1 MDSQLFSGSD
11 PFYKIDPVISKY
23 INDPNI
29 ISMLNP
35 EMYFSG
41 INSLTI
47 NQEVKSS
54 NSVTSTPISTLTES
68 TSGNINNAFYTD
80 IGCGIIYSYNLSTS
94 VLNKIVSNMPNLNKE
109 NIVKSHKSFDDKIRQ
124 VLETFSYKTLH
135 DAINL
140 LPVPLNISTG
150 TNVFNNINLAVEEVK
165 NMPTSK
171 LTTLINLLGDTAKT
185 CIIEMIIDDKHFNNY
200 AANDFTPNSLN
211 NNNSEI
217 SPTYSLLSTHKF
229 FQLRKSLY
237 NKLSIPSN
245 ILSESDDNVKLYVQK
260 ILSDLY
266 IKCCCPLIH
275 YDIINGFS
283 VKFNET
289 GDFINLRFCL
299 LAKISYVRNFV
310 IRFTSIFNNAN
321 NDESNITN
329 TQNTSLIITRILQLL
344 NDYIQRINNIDLNSN
359 QDQLKNIMKKLHML
373 SDDVYDKSQ
382 KIQTIK
388 SKIDHGQL
396 SLRNI
401 TPINNI
407 MSLNYKK
414 AVFKFYGLLIFIVF
428 YVIIIGFLLFMF
440 KTREV
445 YISSIIVIIVILII
459 KFFDFIIKLLWNNK
473 S

>member
-1 MDSQLFSGSD
+1 MDSQLFGGTD
-11 PFYKIDPVISKY
+11 PFYKIDPVINKY

-47 NQEVKSS
+47 NQEIKSG
-54 NSVTSTPISTLTES
+54 NNITSTPISVLTES
-68 TSGNINNAFYTD
+68 TSTNINNAFYTE
-80 IGCGIIYSYNLSTS
+80 IGCGIIYSYSLSTS
-94 VLNKIVSNMPNLNKE
+94 VLNKIISGMPNLNQE
-109 NIVKSHKSFDDKIRQ
+109 SIVKSHKSFDDKIRQ

-140 LPVPLNISTG
+140 LPVPLNNLTG
-150 TNVFNNINLAVEEVK
+150 TNVFNNINLAVEELK

-171 LTTLINLLGDTAKT
+171 LTTLINLTADTAKT
-185 CIIEMIIDDKHFNNY
+185 CLTNMIIEDKHFNSY

-260 ILSDLY
+260 VLSDLY
-266 IKCCCPLIH
+266 IKCCSPLIH

-310 IRFTSIFNNAN
+310 IRFASIFNNAY
-321 NDESNITN
+321 NDESNVTN
-329 TQNTSLIITRILQLL
+329 TKNTSLIITRILQLL

-359 QDQLKNIMKKLHML
+359 QDQLRNIMKKLHML
-373 SDDVYDKSQ
+373 SDNVYDKSQ

-388 SKIDHGQL
+388 SKVNHGQL

-401 TPINNI
+401 SPINNI

-414 AVFKFYGLLIFIVF
+414 TIFKFYGLLIIIAL
-428 YVIIIGFLLFMF
+428 YVIIMGFLLYMN

-445 YISSIIVIIVILII
+445 YVFSIIVISVILTV
-459 KFFDFIIKLLWNNK
+459 KFFDFIIKLLWNKKN
-473 S
+473 